1 MTNHLYLA
9 HHGIKGMKWG
19 VRRFQNEDGSL
30 TEAGKKRYLKS
41 DGRLTEHG
49 KRAFV
54 SVRGDLTDAGLAYYE
69 SEGYSLKNKGFGVK
83 GAYGRLSGNGH
94 FVPNVK
100 ATGEDVDS
108 VVARMKQ
115 RAKDLD
121 SKQEEALGNVDKCV
135 KEIAA
140 QPDARKEALE
150 YMRRDLVSPKMVD
163 DDDYIDAVAY
173 DVAREVVAKRA
184 STTESGRK
192 VNEYDA
198 SLNRWF
204 DEAKSETERLMSSRR
219 DIVIGQDKRNEYTYK
234 DVVYSTIVD
243 ASPIYF
249 AHMARDG
256 SWEIGLS
263 DNSGPIEA
271 FANSI
276 ADDFRRS

>member
-1 MTNHLYLA
+1 MTNHIYLA

-19 VRRFQNEDGSL
+19 VRRFQNPDGTL

-41 DGRLTEHG
+41 DGHLTEHG

-54 SVRGDLTDAGLAYYE
+54 SARGDLTDAGLAYYE

-83 GAYGRLSGNGH
+83 GAYGRLSGKGY
-94 FVPNVK
+94 FTPNVK
-100 ATGEDVDS
+100 ATGKDVDS

-121 SKQEEALGNVDKCV
+121 SKQEEALDNVDKCV

-163 DDDYIDAVAY
+163 DDDYIDDVAY

-184 STTESGRK
+184 ATTESGRK

-198 SLNRWF
+198 KN
-204 DEAKSETERLMSSRR
+204 ETERLMSSRS

-243 ASPIYF
+243 SSPIYF
-249 AHMARDG
+249 GYMARHG
-256 SWEIGLS
+256 SWEPGL
-263 DNSGPIEA
+263 DNSVPMEA
-271 FANSI
+271 FAKSI

>member
-1 MTNHLYLA
+1 MTNHIYLA

-19 VRRFQNEDGSL
+19 VRRFQNPDGTL

-54 SVRGDLTDAGLAYYE
+54 SARGDLTDAGLAYYE

-83 GAYGRLSGNGH
+83 GAYGRLSGNGY

-121 SKQEEALGNVDKCV
+121 SKQEEALDNVDKCV

-163 DDDYIDAVAY
+163 DDDYIDDVAY

-184 STTESGRK
+184 ATTESGRK

-204 DEAKSETERLMSSRR
+204 DDAKNETERLVSSRS

-243 ASPIYF
+243 SSPIYF
-249 AHMARDG
+249 GYMARHG
-256 SWEIGLS
+256 SWEPGL
-263 DNSGPIEA
+263 DNSVPMEA
-271 FANSI
+271 FAKSI

>member
-1 MTNHLYLA
+1 MTNHIYLA

-19 VRRFQNEDGSL
+19 VRRFQNPDGTL

-49 KRAFV
+49 KRDFV
-54 SVRGDLTDAGLAYYE
+54 SARGDLTDAGLAYYE

-83 GAYGRLSGNGH
+83 GAYGRLSGNGY

-121 SKQEEALGNVDKCV
+121 SKQEEALDNVDKCV

-163 DDDYIDAVAY
+163 DDDYIDDVAY

-184 STTESGRK
+184 ATTESGRK

-204 DEAKSETERLMSSRR
+204 DDAKNETERLMSSRS

-243 ASPIYF
+243 SSPIYF
-249 AHMARDG
+249 GYMARHG
-256 SWEIGLS
+256 SWEPGL
-263 DNSGPIEA
+263 DNSVPMEA
-271 FANSI
+271 FAKSI

>member
-1 MTNHLYLA
+1 MTDHIYLA

-19 VRRFQNEDGSL
+19 VRRFRNEDGSL

-54 SVRGDLTDAGLAYYE
+54 SARGDLTDAGLAYYE

-83 GAYGRLSGNGH
+83 GAYSRLSGNGY

-140 QPDARKEALE
+140 QSDARKEALE

-163 DDDYIDAVAY
+163 DNDLIDITAY

-184 STTESGRK
+184 ATTESGRK

-204 DEAKSETERLMSSRR
+204 DDAKNETERLMSSRS

-243 ASPIYF
+243 SSPIYF
-249 AHMARDG
+249 AHMARHG
-256 SWEIGLS
+256 SWELGL
-263 DNSGPIEA
+263 DDSGPMEA